1 VTLRNRSDGDRFQP
15 LGMESDTRVQDLFV
29 NAGVPR
35 SWRDRVPIIENDRGI
50 AWVAGLRIAEWARVT
65 PDTERVLKIGLGVRA
80 EGL

>member
-1 VTLRNRSDGDRFQP
+1 
-15 LGMESDTRVQDLFV
+15 
-29 NAGVPR
+29 
-35 SWRDRVPIIENDRGI
+35 DRVPIIENDRGI